1 MQKTT
6 VYLEEDS
13 LLALKRLA
21 RERGKAKA
29 ELIREAVRL
38 YLRQVGR
45 PMAKSLGIAKGPSD
59 LAVRLEDLLAEG
71 LGAEG
76 SER

>member
-13 LLALKRLA
+13 LRALKRLA
-21 RERGKAKA
+21 RERGKAEA

-38 YLRQVGR
+38 YTRKAGR
-45 PMAKSLGIAKGPSD
+45 PKAKSLGIAKGPSD
-59 LAVRLEDLLAEG
+59 LAARTEELLAEG
-71 LGAEG
+71 FGADG
-76 SER
+76 SDR